1 MALLVLYADKTA
13 VIKHK
18 SFSCVQNYCVRGLE
32 LFASYLFQDILELYD
47 WNLTGTHPKQR
58 AVCAQPLYKH
68 RSRLVSNVIWLV
80 VANSSAVFRSNMV
93 LKFSCGWMF
102 W

>member
-1 MALLVLYADKTA
+1 MLFLGLLVLVSWYADKNA

-18 SFSCVQNYCVRGLE
+18 PFSCVQNYCVRGLE

-58 AVCAQPLYKH
+58 ASCAKALCKH
-68 RSRLVSNVIWLV
+68 RSQMLTPQLVSKML
-80 VANSSAVFRSNMV
+80 F
-93 LKFSCGWMF
+93 G
-102 W
+102 